1 MDWTGLKGKN
11 FFIITKRVLPD
22 GKNVVYT
29 AKVKDIIP
37 NKDLPPNYT
46 LYLIDKFGK
55 TIMLERY
62 DIKEMREE

>member
-1 MDWTGLKGKN
+1 MDWTGLIGKN

-29 AKVKDIIP
+29 ARVKNIIP
-37 NKDLPPNYT
+37 NKDLPENYT
-46 LYLIDKFGK
+46 LYLQDKFGK
-55 TIMLERY
+55 IILLERY